1 VDDTVDGLIRLMNGT
16 TSGPINIG
24 NPYEIT
30 VRELATRIVSM
41 IPETKSEVVMREL
54 PSDDPTRR
62 CPDITKAQTIL
73 GWTPKVDLAEGLRR
87 TIASFTP
94 KHA

>member
-1 VDDTVDGLIRLMNGT
+1 MNGT

-41 IPETKSEVVMREL
+41 IPETKSEVVMCEL

-73 GWTPKVDLAEGLRR
+73 GWTPKVDLAEGLTR
-87 TIASFTP
+87 TIASFIP